1 MTVTDDRPLR
11 ISCVIITRLWLFR
24 IDLFGQAIRSY
35 PSCQRAPRTQRR
47 SRRSPQS
54 GDALADVPNADRRGQ
69 HSLMPQPRNPWQVS
83 VDVGRNRPL
92 CPRSDDPDDLLML
105 AGLMGG
111 ATYPRCLVQL
121 PDKTVPSTVI

>member
-24 IDLFGQAIRSY
+24 SDLFGQAIRSY
-35 PSCQRAPRTQRR
+35 PSCQRASWTR
-47 SRRSPQS
+47 RRSPQS
-54 GDALADVPNADRRGQ
+54 GDALADVPDADRRGQ
-69 HSLMPQPRNPWQVS
+69 HSLMPQPRNPWRVS

-92 CPRSDDPDDLLML
+92 CPRPDDLLML
-105 AGLMGG
+105 AELRGG